1 MSNGRFVSIISLYNW
16 DNTLFDDIEQY
27 LPTTV
32 TDPTIS
38 IEPVP
43 IDLETLIGNIMFACG
58 ELSIIYNSPVTLKF
72 YMKLWAK
79 KNAGVWQKLF
89 DTLFYNYDPL
99 FARVREYHLTRSNT
113 LNRTTTD
120 SEAED
125 NTVNTSQNDESMQN
139 VTGNDSNLNESSN
152 TRTLN
157 TTETTSSSESG
168 TQTNYKQAYNDIGST
183 WSSDTKTETTDS
195 ISGTRADT
203 GTIGDVG
210 RVEDTGQHSELTTAE
225 ATKQIA
231 ETASRTLSKNG
242 TLTDAGQLA
251 DIITEKI
258 TGQRAYQELI
268 DLQRKLAMFNL
279 YDFIIDQFKHE
290 FCVMIY

>member
-79 KNAGVWQKLF
+79 KNAGVWQRLF
-89 DTLFYNYDPL
+89 DTLYYNYDPL
-99 FARVREYHLTRSNT
+99 FAKVREYHLTRSNT

>member
-1 MSNGRFVSIISLYNW
+1 MSNGRLVSIISLYNW
-16 DNTLFDDIEQY
+16 DDTLFDDIAQY

-38 IEPVP
+38 ITPVP
-43 IDLETLIGNIMFACG
+43 VDLETLIGNIMFACG

-72 YMKLWAK
+72 YLKLWAK

-120 SEAED
+120 AETEN
-125 NTVNTSQNDESMQN
+125 NTYNRTEHDDVLEN
-139 VTGNDSNLNESSN
+139 VTGNDSNLNESTN

-157 TTETTSSSESG
+157 TTETTSGSENG

-195 ISGTRADT
+195 TSGTRADT
-203 GTIGDVG
+203 GTIGDAG
-210 RVEDTGQHSELTTAE
+210 RVEDTGQHSELTTADN
-225 ATKQIA
+225 TKQIA
-231 ETASRTLSKNG
+231 DVAAKTLSRNG

>member
-183 WSSDTKTETTDS
+183 WSSDTKTETSDG